1 MPTSLRL
8 AILIA
13 LATSSGSSAA
23 LGQDRALTRPEQLSA
38 LMACRSQTDPAQRL
52 ACFDAAAASLDQAER
67 QGEVIVVDRQQVTE
81 ARRQLFG
88 FDLPSMPTL
97 FERGDRA
104 PALNAVETT
113 LTRATPV
120 GNGLWVFTLGDGSV
134 WRQVN
139 MEATRFSER
148 PGQPVRVRRAA
159 IGSYLLTIG
168 NGRAV
173 RVRRVNE

>member
-1 MPTSLRL
+1 MPISRRPTV
-8 AILIA
+8 LIA
-13 LATSSGSSAA
+13 LIASGVSSAA
-23 LGQDRALTRPEQLSA
+23 VGQDSVQARPERLTA
-38 LMACRSQTDPAQRL
+38 LMACRSQTDPTQRL

-88 FDLPSMPTL
+88 FDLPSMPSL
-97 FERGDRA
+97 FERGERA

-159 IGSYLLTIG
+159 VGSYLLTIG
-168 NGRAV
+168 SGRAV